1 MNVRQ
6 RKNKPT
12 TPTLTEKEL
21 VMPEYDILVDKY
33 ISMGYPADRAKDYA
47 TLDWMDEADECDAKR
62 NYQRELIQRTLG
74 MVARRRVA

>member
-1 MNVRQ
+1 LNVRQ
-6 RKNKPT
+6 RKNKTT

-21 VMPEYDILVDKY
+21 VMPEYDILVEKY
-33 ISMGYPADRAKDYA
+33 ISMGYTVDRAKDYA

-74 MVARRRVA
+74 MASRRRVA

>member
-6 RKNKPT
+6 RKNKTT

-21 VMPEYDILVDKY
+21 VMPEYDILVEKY
-33 ISMGYPADRAKDYA
+33 ISMGYTVDRAKDYA

-74 MVARRRVA
+74 MASRRRVA

>member
-6 RKNKPT
+6 RKNKTT

-33 ISMGYPADRAKDYA
+33 ISMGYPVDRAKDYA
-47 TLDWMDEADECDAKR
+47 TLDWMDEADECDDA
-62 NYQRELIQRTLG
+62 RERRY
-74 MVARRRVA
+74 AREQAYYDDLQSR